1 MIFVTGKNDGICLAV
16 DWHLSQIFGILSL
29 ERKADNMCKKFTP
42 DELNKM
48 DHKTKNDVI
57 YQMQDRLDR
66 LEQNYENLMEQVHL
80 ANQQRFGRQTEKLDD
95 IAGQL
100 SFFNEAEANCDEKV
114 PEPTVEEV
122 IDSARKVPKKPK
134 KKGQREEDLKDFPQ
148 EEISHDIPEQE
159 LNEAFGEGNWKNMP
173 DEIFWQLRFE
183 PAKWI
188 AEKHIIKVYVGT
200 NGTHQDEFLRGDHPE
215 TMFKGSIATPSLEA
229 AIINAKYVNSNPL
242 DRISRDFK
250 ANGLN
255 LSKQTMSNW
264 TVWTAERYLLPVYE
278 QMKKRQ
284 LEAHVNQ
291 SDETPVEVIH
301 DGRPAGSQSYMWVH
315 ITGELSAAPPI
326 IVYEYQ
332 KTRHSDHPKAYYK
345 DFSGI
350 LMTDG
355 LEQYH
360 KLARDLE
367 GLKNANCMA
376 HARRHFA
383 NAIKAIGKSNPKAVE
398 ASIAY
403 KALVRIGAIYDL
415 EGALKNLTPEERL
428 KERQSSIKPLVE
440 EFFAWLRKIQTDQTV
455 LPKSETAKGI
465 NYCLNQEEYL
475 KVFLSDGEVPID
487 NLASE
492 RALRTFTIGR
502 KNWMTINTV
511 RGAQA
516 SAIIYSVTETA
527 RANGLNVYYYV
538 KHLLTEL
545 VKSVRA
551 DGSIDETEL
560 EGLMP
565 WSKMLPAECYKRR
578 K

>member
-1 MIFVTGKNDGICLAV
+1 
-16 DWHLSQIFGILSL
+16 
-29 ERKADNMCKKFTP
+29 MCKKFTP

-66 LEQNYENLMEQVHL
+66 LEQNYENLMEQAHL
-80 ANQQRFGRQTEKLDD
+80 ANQQRFGRQIEKLDD
-95 IAGQL
+95 IAGQI

-122 IDSARKVPKKPK
+122 IDSARKVLKKPK

-148 EEISHDIPEQE
+148 EEIPHDIPQQE

-183 PAKWI
+183 PAKWV

-200 NGTHQDEFLRGDHPE
+200 DGIHQDEFLRGDHPK

-264 TVWTAERYLLPVYE
+264 TVWTAERYLLPVYK

-315 ITGELSAAPPI
+315 ITGELSAVPPI

-367 GLKNANCMA
+367 EIKNANCMA

-383 NAIKAIGKSNPKAVE
+383 NAIKAIGKSNPKVVE
-398 ASIAY
+398 ASVAY

-415 EGALKNLTPEERL
+415 EGALKDLTPEERL

-440 EFFAWLRKIQTDQTV
+440 EFFAWLRKIQADQTV
-455 LPKSETAKGI
+455 LPKGETAKGI

-527 RANGLNVYYYV
+527 RANGLNVYFYV

-551 DGSIDETEL
+551 DGNIDETAL

-565 WSKMLPAECYKRR
+565 WSKILPAECYKRR

>member
-1 MIFVTGKNDGICLAV
+1 
-16 DWHLSQIFGILSL
+16 
-29 ERKADNMCKKFTP
+29 MCKKFTP

-122 IDSARKVPKKPK
+122 IDSARKVLKKPK

-148 EEISHDIPEQE
+148 EEIPHDIPQQE

-183 PAKWI
+183 PAKWV

-200 NGTHQDEFLRGDHPE
+200 DGVHQDEFLRGDHPK

-264 TVWTAERYLLPVYE
+264 TVWTAEHYLLPVYE

-315 ITGELSAAPPI
+315 ITGELSAVPPI

-367 GLKNANCMA
+367 GIKNANCMA

-383 NAIKAIGKSNPKAVE
+383 NAIKAIGKSNPKVVE
-398 ASIAY
+398 TSVAY

-415 EGALKNLTPEERL
+415 EGALKDLTPEERL

-440 EFFAWLRKIQTDQTV
+440 EFFAWLRKIQADQTV
-455 LPKSETAKGI
+455 LPKGETAKGI

-527 RANGLNVYYYV
+527 RANGLNVYFYV

-551 DGSIDETEL
+551 DGNIDETAL

-565 WSKMLPAECYKRR
+565 WSKILPAECYKRR

>member
-1 MIFVTGKNDGICLAV
+1 
-16 DWHLSQIFGILSL
+16 
-29 ERKADNMCKKFTP
+29 MCKKFTP

-57 YQMQDRLDR
+57 YQMQDRLDC
-66 LEQNYENLMEQVHL
+66 LEQNYENLMEQAHL

-122 IDSARKVPKKPK
+122 IDSARKVLKKPK

-148 EEISHDIPEQE
+148 EEIPHDIPQQE

-183 PAKWI
+183 PAKWV

-200 NGTHQDEFLRGDHPE
+200 DGIHQDEFLRGDHPK

-264 TVWTAERYLLPVYE
+264 TVWTAEHYLLPVYE

-315 ITGELSAAPPI
+315 ITGELSAVPPI

-367 GLKNANCMA
+367 EIKNANCMA

-383 NAIKAIGKSNPKAVE
+383 NAIKAIGKSNPKVVE
-398 ASIAY
+398 ASVAY

-415 EGALKNLTPEERL
+415 EGALKDLTPEERL

-440 EFFAWLRKIQTDQTV
+440 EFFAWLRKIQADQTV
-455 LPKSETAKGI
+455 LPKGETAKGI

-511 RGAQA
+511 RGAEA

-527 RANGLNVYYYV
+527 RANGLNVYYYM
-538 KHLLTEL
+538 KHLLTKL
-545 VKSVRA
+545 TQAVRA
-551 DGSIDETEL
+551 DGSIDEKDL
-560 EGLMP
+560 EPLMP
-565 WSKMLPAECYKRR
+565 WSKDFPAECYSKRR